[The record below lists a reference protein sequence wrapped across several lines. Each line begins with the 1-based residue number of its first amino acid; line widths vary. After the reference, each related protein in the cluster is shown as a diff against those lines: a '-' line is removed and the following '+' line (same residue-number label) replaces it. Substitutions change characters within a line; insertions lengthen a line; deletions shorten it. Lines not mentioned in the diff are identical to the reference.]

1 MRSIALV
8 LVALGLSSWPL
19 AAFESEITDTARK
32 LAVDYRKANPEVIF
46 KQALVILPMQV
57 KDAGLQDKN
66 IGPAVKAVLQREM
79 VKSLI
84 FEVTEREELQKILA
98 EAELQQSGLTSG
110 GKPVDF
116 SQLRSADLL
125 LAGEVISQ
133 NGDLRVE
140 LRLISARNGKI
151 LAAAGVNL
159 PRNEAESAGK
169 QYYAQAFQGRFGLN
183 IAADTGF
190 TFPKIAG
197 NANPMLHGLMIGYRA
212 FPFLRLGLGYALFNS
227 DEFQQDSIPAVYSTS
242 GTSNGY
248 RKYEVNMHGPK
259 IAADFILPL
268 GARFNLLLRT
278 EGILFASSRLLQEV
292 VELPAYVP
300 TGTGTNTLEQ
310 QRVLVEGF
318 GKDQQAMLRLGL
330 GGEFL
335 ISQRISLIL
344 IGGYAFGTSFKPTV
358 FEAAG
363 YRQWTDDADKNGTFK
378 AYGNFN
384 FARRADGTP
393 VSFNF
398 SGAYVTFGIGLHF

>member
-1 MRSIALV
+1 MRSFILA
-8 LVALGLSSWPL
+8 VASLTLLSWPL
-19 AAFESEITDTARK
+19 AAFDSEITDTARK
-32 LAVDYRKANPEVIF
+32 LAVEYRKANPDVIF
-46 KQALVILPMQV
+46 KQALVILPLQV

-66 IGPAVKAVLQREM
+66 IGPAVKAVLQREL

-98 EAELQQSGLTSG
+98 EAELQQTGLTSG

-140 LRLISARNGKI
+140 LRLISARSGKI
-151 LAAAGVNL
+151 LAAAGTNL

-169 QYYAQAFQGRFGLN
+169 QYYAQAFQSRYGLN
-183 IAADTGF
+183 IAGETGF
-190 TFPKIAG
+190 VSPKARG
-197 NANPMLHGLMIGYRA
+197 NAYPMLNSFTIAYRA
-212 FPFLRLGLGYALFNS
+212 FPFLRLGLGYSLFDS
-227 DEFQQDSIPAVYSTS
+227 DEFQQDNIPASYST
-242 GTSNGY
+242 GGSNIGY
-248 RKYEVNMHGPK
+248 RKYQVNMHGPK
-259 IAADFILPL
+259 LAADFILPIA
-268 GARFNLLLRT
+268 ARFNLLLRT
-278 EGILFASSRLLQEV
+278 EGILFVSSRLMQEV
-292 VELPAYVP
+292 VELPVYIA

-318 GKDQQAMLRLGL
+318 GKEQQAMLRVGL

-344 IGGYAFGTSFKPTV
+344 VGGYIFGTTFSPTV
-358 FEAAG
+358 FEASG
-363 YRQWTDDADKNGTFK
+363 YRQWTDDADKNGTFR

-398 SGAYVTFGIGLHF
+398 SGAYATFGIGLHF